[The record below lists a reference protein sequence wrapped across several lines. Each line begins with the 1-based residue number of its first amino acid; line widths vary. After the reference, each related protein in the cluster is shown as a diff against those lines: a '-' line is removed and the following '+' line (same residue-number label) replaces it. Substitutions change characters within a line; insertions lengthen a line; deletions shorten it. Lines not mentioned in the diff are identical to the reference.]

1 MPWKDI
7 IWNHEAGGNADHI
20 AENGLS
26 IGDVE
31 YVVMNPQRYGRSRAS
46 GRPILFGHTERCD
59 YICVVYEEIDD
70 VTIYPVTAYILE
82 D

>member
-7 IWNHEAGGNADHI
+7 VWNHEEGGSVYHI
-20 AENGLS
+20 AANGLS

-31 YVVMNPQRYGRSRAS
+31 YVVMNAERYAKSRAS
-46 GRPILFGHTERCD
+46 GRPILFGRTEGDD
-59 YICVVYEEIDD
+59 YDCVVYEEVGD

>member
-7 IWNHEAGGNADHI
+7 VWNHDDDGNVEHI
-20 AENGLS
+20 TENGLS

-31 YVVMNPQRYGRSRAS
+31 YVVMNAQEFGMSHAS
-46 GRPILFGHTERCD
+46 GRPILLGYTEGGE
-59 YICVVYEEIDD
+59 YVCVVYEEVDD

>member
-7 IWNHEAGGNADHI
+7 VWNHEEGGNVDHI
-20 AENGLS
+20 ADNGLS

-31 YVVMNPQRYGRSRAS
+31 HVVMHPVKHRKSRSS
-46 GRPILFGHTERCD
+46 GRPIVFGYAESGE
-59 YICVVYEEIDD
+59 YVCVIYEEIDA

>member
-7 IWNHEAGGNADHI
+7 VWNHEEGGNVDHI

-31 YVVMNPQRYGRSRAS
+31 YVVMNPDRYGKSRSS
-46 GRPILFGHTERCD
+46 GRPVLFGYTEGGD
-59 YICVVYEEIDD
+59 YVCAIYEEIDD
-70 VTIYPVTAYILE
+70 VTVYPVTAYVLE

>member
-1 MPWKDI
+1 MPWKEI
-7 IWNHEAGGNADHI
+7 VWSHEEDGNVDHI

-31 YVVMNPQRYGRSRAS
+31 YVVMNAERYGKSRAS
-46 GRPILFGHTERCD
+46 GRPILFGYTERGD
-59 YICVVYEEIDD
+59 YICVVYEEVDD